1 MGDNIFHVGP
11 IGSTAVIKVITNML
25 AFIYL
30 VADGEALML
39 AKKGWLNFE
48 VAWQAIASSS
58 VNLFVHETEGQLI
71 LNGSYDI
78 GFKMELALKNLG
90 FVSQF
95 SKDLAYHLS

>member
-1 MGDNIFHVGP
+1 M
-11 IGSTAVIKVITNML
+11 
-25 AFIYL
+25 
-30 VADGEALML
+30 
-39 AKKGWLNFE
+39 NFE
-48 VAWQAIASSS
+48 VAWQATASSS

-95 SKDLAYHLS
+95 SKDLACHLSELIRSNRFLKKEKKPMEAKHNRLK